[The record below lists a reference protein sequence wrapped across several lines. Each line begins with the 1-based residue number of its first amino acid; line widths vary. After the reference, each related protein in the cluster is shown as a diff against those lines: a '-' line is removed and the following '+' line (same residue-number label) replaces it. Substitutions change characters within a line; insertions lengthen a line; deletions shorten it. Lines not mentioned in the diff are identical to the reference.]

1 MIYVLLWLLSW
12 IFNCRSLSVI
22 RLPSLHRR
30 VQTGTSRYVST
41 DVETNAQSMMH
52 VCPSC
57 DGRFESRNK
66 LYKHLRQSSECVTKP
81 DFNLTVTPATVR
93 PRRLAAALL
102 IGYRG
107 CANDVEKEIE
117 QYLLKSEKS
126 NIFERVFNNTRVD
139 EKITITRSSSTSYRM
154 SPFLQQS
161 DDIAASAD
169 VLTFSYQSKDIQDSS
184 NINLTENT
192 RAWLDEANA
201 ALQPKGIQIFSRRT
215 IGPSEV
221 FHAEQHCTVR
231 IYDFVLP
238 VRTILPQGISDW
250 NSLDQVKRV
259 DLQQRMKRA
268 MKLLTSPVPPDK
280 GGRICNN
287 YATLSNISDM

>member
-12 IFNCRSLSVI
+12 ILDGRSL
-22 RLPSLHRR
+22 LPSLNGR
-30 VQTGTSRYVST
+30 VQTSTSRYVSKE
-41 DVETNAQSMMH
+41 VGSNAQSVMH
-52 VCPSC
+52 ICPSC
-57 DGRFESRNK
+57 DGAFESRNK

-93 PRRLAAALL
+93 PRRLSAALL

-117 QYLLKSEKS
+117 QYLLKSEKN
-126 NIFERVFNNTRVD
+126 NIFERVFNNTRVG

-201 ALQPKGIQIFSRRT
+201 ALQPKGINIFSRRT

-238 VRTILPQGISDW
+238 VKTILPQGISDW
-250 NSLDQVKRV
+250 SSLDQDQQV

-280 GGRICNN
+280 GGRICIN
-287 YATLSNISDM
+287 YAR

>member
-12 IFNCRSLSVI
+12 ILDGRSL
-22 RLPSLHRR
+22 LPSLNGR
-30 VQTGTSRYVST
+30 VQTSTSRYVSKE
-41 DVETNAQSMMH
+41 VGSNAQSVMH
-52 VCPSC
+52 ICPSC
-57 DGRFESRNK
+57 DGAFESRNK

-93 PRRLAAALL
+93 PRRLSAALL

-117 QYLLKSEKS
+117 QYLLKSEKN
-126 NIFERVFNNTRVD
+126 NIFERVFNNTRVG

-169 VLTFSYQSKDIQDSS
+169 VLTFSYQSKDTQDSS

-192 RAWLDEANA
+192 RAWIDEANA
-201 ALQPKGIQIFSRRT
+201 ALQPKGINIFSRRT

-238 VRTILPQGISDW
+238 VKTILPQGISDW
-250 NSLDQVKRV
+250 SSLDQDQQV

-280 GGRICNN
+280 GGRICIN
-287 YATLSNISDM
+287 YAR